1 MRICNKK
8 RVRQLLLALFIIA
21 LCPVISFAVISPTND
36 FYVNDYANVLSEET
50 ENHILRA
57 SKQLETE
64 TSAQICVLTVNTLD
78 GADVFEYSLEV
89 FRDWGIGD
97 EEKDNGVLI
106 LLSVE
111 DRQMWITT
119 GYGVEGTLNDGK
131 LGRFRDEYA
140 TPYYSNGDYDQGTK
154 ALFDVILNSL
164 RVEEYG
170 LEPYGDGN
178 YEYNYSDETDISSE
192 DAKGVLKLIVI
203 PVVAFIV
210 LIIYQDLKY
219 LRLKQYDKLHGTDR
233 AIIYRLHCHEMRHSI
248 LQLVFFFFLRGGRGG
263 GSGGGNR
270 GGGGSSGGGG
280 AGGSF

>member
-1 MRICNKK
+1 MKICNKK
-8 RVRQLLLALFIIA
+8 RVKQLLLALFIIA
-21 LCPVISFAVISPTND
+21 LCPVISFAIISPTYD
-36 FYVNDYANVLSEET
+36 FYVNDYANVLSEDT

-57 SKQLETE
+57 VTQLEAE
-64 TSAQICVLTVNTLD
+64 TSAQICVVTINSLD
-78 GADVFEYSLEV
+78 GADIFEYSLEL
-89 FRDWGIGD
+89 FRGWGIGD

-111 DRQMWITT
+111 DREMWVTT
-119 GYGVEGTLNDGK
+119 GYGVEGTLTDVK
-131 LGRFRDEYA
+131 LGQFRDEYA
-140 TPYYSNGDYDQGTK
+140 IPYYSNNDYDQGTR
-154 ALFDVILNSL
+154 ALFDAILNSL

-170 LEPYGDGN
+170 LEPYGD
-178 YEYNYSDETDISSE
+178 YEYNYTGETEISSE
-192 DAKGVLKLIVI
+192 DTKGVLRLIAI
-203 PVVAFIV
+203 PVVGFII

-248 LQLVFFFFLRGGRGG
+248 LQLLFIFFLRGGRGG
-263 GSGGGNR
+263 GSGGGGNR